1 MSLRNSLPL
10 EIEFA
15 LIRILGNSLPP
26 RHARDEMLQHLRF
39 ILQHEPDLEGCEKS
53 WILNR
58 IADERLADTC
68 AALIEAA
75 GQRVIRLPF
84 DIDAYAQRFNDLSGV
99 SPRLV
104 SAAALKDAATFEPAT
119 FALEWKYRYKSL
131 YAISLNAARNLA
143 LSLGR
148 GRAQWTLP
156 WDGACYVTRQAW
168 SGIRQLAQRDVT
180 ALHLVVP
187 LTRVTD
193 AQALLQPHFQPVT
206 FTEPQLAF
214 RHDSQD
220 RFDEQLR
227 YGNRNKA
234 EMLVRLGVPGPWHT
248 WRPASWD
255 VQPVRSS
262 PERCRFVQGGW
273 VARLPAGCDPQI
285 DSNDPL
291 RWRSRFAGVAGL
303 CQQLDVRVVAKH
315 NRAGRLL
322 CFDEAALR
330 NPDAAVVR
338 YLQEQAEIAMAR
350 PIPSVLDKTGCA
362 PSGDRQDYLSMAP
375 YLHRDA
381 AQQGVELRDGVR
393 TAESTPG
400 TEESRSNDRGTLE
413 RMIHDVCATA
423 LAGTVV
429 GDSACRDHAASMLRA
444 WFIDPRTRMHP
455 HMRFAQCVP
464 GSRDGG
470 QPWGV
475 VDFRNLWPLLDAVT
489 LLRRA
494 GALSL
499 AEHGEIQSW
508 FAAFLDDIT
517 SRAGAQ
523 APNNIAVWHDLVAAA
538 IAAFLGRNGQAAQIL
553 SDVPLRMGAQ
563 LSPFAVPHLELQRS
577 RPLHYGLFLAQ
588 GLVHLAWLGRA
599 LGIDLW
605 RYQASQAR
613 SVAMLIRFLALNRSL
628 LDDYAADAAA
638 FDDRIA
644 QMAMLVPADAVD
656 YAALAALDLG
666 VPGEQADSFL
676 HDAVHHGSAP
686 FFCLLGMA
694 QRKTRPHIVPSLQS

>member
-1 MSLRNSLPL
+1 MIHRNTSHR
-10 EIEFA
+10 EVEFA
-15 LIRILGNSLPP
+15 LVRILGNSLPP

-58 IADERLADTC
+58 IANERLADTC

-84 DIDAYAQRFNDLSGV
+84 DINAYAQRFNDLSGV
-99 SPRLV
+99 SPGLL
-104 SAAALKDAATFEPAT
+104 SAAALKDAAAFEPAT
-119 FALEWKYRYKSL
+119 FALEWKYRHKSL

-148 GRAQWTLP
+148 GRARWTLP
-156 WDGACYVTRQAW
+156 WDGACFVTRKAW
-168 SGIRQLAQRDVT
+168 AEIRLLSQRDAA

-193 AQALLQPHFQPVT
+193 AQALLQPHFQPAL

-220 RFDEQLR
+220 CFDEQLR

-248 WRPASWD
+248 WRPANWD

-262 PERCRFVQGGW
+262 PERGRFVQGGW

-285 DSNDPL
+285 DANDPL

-303 CQQLDVRVVAKH
+303 CQQLDERVVAKH

-322 CFDEAALR
+322 CFGEAALR
-330 NPDAAVVR
+330 NADAAVIR
-338 YLQEQAEIAMAR
+338 HLQEQAKVAMAR
-350 PIPSVLDKTGCA
+350 PIPTVLDKTGCA
-362 PSGDRQDYLSMAP
+362 PSGDRQDYLSVAP

-381 AQQGVELRDGVR
+381 AQQGVAFRDGVR

-400 TEESRSNDRGTLE
+400 TAESRSNDRGTLE

-423 LAGTVV
+423 LAGSVA
-429 GDSACRDHAASMLRA
+429 DNAECRDHAAHMLRA

-464 GSRDGG
+464 GSGEGG
-470 QPWGV
+470 QPWGI

-494 GALSL
+494 GALSQD
-499 AEHGEIQSW
+499 EQGEVQSW
-508 FAAFLDDIT
+508 FAAFLDDIST
-517 SRAGAQ
+517 RAGAQ
-523 APNNIAVWHDLVAAA
+523 ALNNIAVWHDLVAAA
-538 IAAFLGRNGQAAQIL
+538 IAAFIGRNGQAAQIL
-553 SDVPLRMGAQ
+553 SDVPLRIGAQ

-605 RYQASQAR
+605 RYQAAQAR

-628 LDDYAADAAA
+628 LDDYAADAAT
-638 FDDRIA
+638 FDYRIA
-644 QMAMLVPADAVD
+644 QIAMLVPTDAVG

-666 VPGEQADSFL
+666 EPRELPDSFL
-676 HDAVHHGSAP
+676 HGAVHHGVAP
-686 FFCLLGMA
+686 FFNLLGMA
-694 QRKTRPHIVPSLQS
+694 QRKTVVSVQL